1 MLELESGHR
10 WPIESEWTMKRMLAL
25 VTVAGLMAIACNGGA
40 SQSPTSP
47 TPSAA
52 SAVTIATDIAK
63 RYAIGG
69 IVQSVEKPARIVSGA
84 RVEVTQ
90 GADSGT
96 FTVSDDTGSFALMGL
111 TPGEMKL
118 QVSKPGYQT
127 WTKDLLLVADSKIAA
142 ELFTVPPTNS
152 SGTAA
157 TGRCN
162 DGSWTWAQTRADAC
176 VTGGG
181 LAYGVCPGPLC
192 KSQ

>member
-1 MLELESGHR
+1 
-10 WPIESEWTMKRMLAL
+10 MKRMLAL
-25 VTVAGLMAIACNGGA
+25 VTVVGLVAVACNGGT

-52 SAVTIATDIAK
+52 SGVTIASDVAK

-69 IVQSVEKPARIVSGA
+69 VVQSVEKPARLVSGA
-84 RVEVTQ
+84 RVEVAQ

-96 FTVSDDTGSFALMGL
+96 FTISDDTGSFVLMGL
-111 TPGEMKL
+111 TPGQMRL
-118 QVSKPGYQT
+118 QVSKSGFQS
-127 WTKDLLLVADSKIAA
+127 WTRDLFLDADSKIAA

-152 SGTAA
+152 SGAAA

-162 DGSWTWAQTRADAC
+162 DGGWTWTQTRGDAC

-192 KSQ
+192 KAQ